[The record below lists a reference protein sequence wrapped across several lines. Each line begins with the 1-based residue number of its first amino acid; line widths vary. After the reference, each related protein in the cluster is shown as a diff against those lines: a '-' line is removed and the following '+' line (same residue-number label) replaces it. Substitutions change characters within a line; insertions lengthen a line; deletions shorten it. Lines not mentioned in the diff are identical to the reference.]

1 MGENTTFLKNFLRNP
16 GQVAAIAPS
25 SNRLVHMMVDW
36 FEWDQI
42 RNVVE
47 FGPGTGVFTQAIR
60 QRLHP
65 ESKFFAVEKSAE
77 MAEVTRKRCPN
88 VKVYND
94 SVTNIAQLCQQESI
108 EKIDAVICGLP
119 WASFPESLQT
129 EIIDSMLGVLDP
141 KAQFATFAYWQ
152 GVILPAGSRFNR
164 RLRNTFASV
173 ERSPSV
179 WLNLPPAF
187 VYRCTQPVLPDRGNE
202 DAVKEPENAGDT

>member
-16 GQVAAIAPS
+16 GQVGAIAPS
-25 SNRLVHMMVDW
+25 SKRLVDMMVDW

-47 FGPGTGVFTQAIR
+47 FGPGTGVFTQAIHE
-60 QRLHP
+60 RLHP
-65 ESKFFAVEKSAE
+65 EGKFFAVEKSAE

-94 SVTNIAQLCQQESI
+94 SVTHIARLCQQESI

-129 EIIDSMLGVLDP
+129 EIIESMLGVLDP

-187 VYRCTQPVLPDRGNE
+187 VYRCTKPVLPDLENE
-202 DAVKEPENAGDT
+202 DVVKEPENAGDT